1 MSSGQTKSMSNSFSA
16 LERQRDIYLQ
26 GLSGQRSRVPSDPL
40 ALETAA
46 KKQMSPEAYAYVAG
60 GAGVEL
66 TVQRNRTAFGQW
78 QIQPRMLRDV
88 SQSDTGITLF
98 GRRLPAPILLSPVG
112 VLDLC
117 HRDADLAV
125 GRAAAK
131 LGLPFIFSNQASV
144 AMENVSQVMGEGP
157 RWFQL
162 YWSKSNEL
170 VASLVQRAEAC
181 GCEAIVVTLDT
192 TMLGWRL
199 RDLDLAYLPF
209 LRGKGIAQ
217 YTSDPVFQ
225 AMLDEPEEEGLVSP
239 KRKITW
245 QTLKA
250 IYQLLQNYP
259 EPFFKNLRSGRP
271 LRAVRQFINLYT
283 KPSLNWDDLP
293 FLREHTN
300 LPIILK
306 GIHHPEDAR
315 RAIDAG
321 VDGLIISNHG
331 GRQVD
336 GAVSTIE
343 MLPSIKEAIGD
354 QIPLLLDSGV
364 RTGADVF
371 KALALGANAICIGRP
386 YAYGLAL
393 DGELGVATVLQ
404 NLWADFEL
412 TMRLSGCVKAED
424 INQEWLQTS

>member
-1 MSSGQTKSMSNSFSA
+1 MRQSFSA
-16 LERQRDIYLQ
+16 LERQRDIYLE
-26 GLSGQRSRVPSDPL
+26 GLSGQRPGIPAAPVAL
-40 ALETAA
+40 AAAA
-46 KKQMSPEAYAYVAG
+46 KKKMSAEAYAYVAG
-60 GAGVEL
+60 GAGVEH
-66 TVQRNRTAFGQW
+66 TVKRNRSAFKQW
-78 QIQPRMLRDV
+78 RIQPRMLRDV
-88 SQSDTGITLF
+88 SNSDTSATLF
-98 GRRLPAPILLSPVG
+98 GRTLPSPILLSPVG

-117 HRDADLAV
+117 HPDADLAV

-131 LGLPFIFSNQASV
+131 LGVPFIFSNQASV
-144 AMENVSQVMGEGP
+144 PMEEVSAAMGDSP

-199 RDLDLAYLPF
+199 RDLDQAYLPF

-225 AMLDEPEEEGLVSP
+225 AMLDEPEEEGLMPP
-239 KRKITW
+239 KRKITL

-250 IYQLLQNYP
+250 VYELMQNYP
-259 EPFFKNLRSGRP
+259 GPFFQNLRSGRA

-283 KPSLNWDDLP
+283 KPSLNWNDLP
-293 FLREHTN
+293 FLREQTS

-306 GIHHPEDAR
+306 GIHHPEDAQ
-315 RAIDAG
+315 RALDAG

-343 MLPSIKEAIGD
+343 MLPSIKKVVGD
-354 QIPLLLDSGV
+354 SVPLLLDSGV

-386 YAYGLAL
+386 YTYGLAL
-393 DGELGVATVLQ
+393 GGEAGVSTVIQ

-412 TMRLSGCVKAED
+412 TMRLSGCVQLSD
-424 INQEWLQTS
+424 ITSDGLVDG

>member
-1 MSSGQTKSMSNSFSA
+1 MSTSFSA

-26 GLSGQRSRVPSDPL
+26 GLSGQQSNIPTDPL
-40 ALETAA
+40 MLEKAA
-46 KKQMSPEAYAYVAG
+46 QEKMSPAAFAYVAG

-66 TVQRNRTAFGQW
+66 TVRRNRSAFKNW
-78 QIQPRMLRDV
+78 RIEPRMLRDV
-88 SQSDTGITLF
+88 SQSDTSVELF

-117 HRDADLAV
+117 HRHADLAV
-125 GRAAAK
+125 GRAAAN
-131 LGLPFIFSNQASV
+131 LGLPFIFSNQASIP
-144 AMENVSQVMGEGP
+144 MEDVSAVMGNSP

-162 YWSKSNEL
+162 YWSKSYEL
-170 VASLVQRAEAC
+170 VASLVQRAEAS

-199 RDLDLAYLPF
+199 RDLDMAYLPF

-239 KRKITW
+239 KRKINW
-245 QTLKA
+245 HTLKA
-250 IYQLLQNYP
+250 VFQLMQNYP
-259 EPFFKNLRSGRP
+259 GPFFQNLRSGRP

-293 FLREHTN
+293 FLREHTS

-315 RAIDAG
+315 RALDAG
-321 VDGLIISNHG
+321 VDGLIVSNHG

-343 MLPSIKEAIGD
+343 MLPAIKQVVGE
-354 QIPLLLDSGV
+354 QMPLLLDSGV

-371 KALALGANAICIGRP
+371 KALALGASAVCIGRP

-393 DGELGVATVLQ
+393 GGETGVSTVLQ

-412 TMRLSGCVKAED
+412 TMRLSGCVRAED
-424 INQEWLQTS
+424 IVHGEWVKEG